1 MGADPSLLIVARV
14 SDGARGGKRPE
25 GRGMDRI
32 ETLEE
37 RIAHLTRAVED
48 LSDIVTRQG
57 ADVDRLTR
65 LTQLLAE
72 READREAA
80 DDAPAAN
87 QKPPH
92 W

>member
-1 MGADPSLLIVARV
+1 
-14 SDGARGGKRPE
+14 
-25 GRGMDRI
+25 MDRI

>member
-1 MGADPSLLIVARV
+1 
-14 SDGARGGKRPE
+14 
-25 GRGMDRI
+25 MDRI

-48 LSDIVTRQG
+48 LSDVVALQATEI
-57 ADVDRLTR
+57 DRLTR
-65 LTQLLAE
+65 LTHLLAK

-80 DDAPAAN
+80 GDAPTPD